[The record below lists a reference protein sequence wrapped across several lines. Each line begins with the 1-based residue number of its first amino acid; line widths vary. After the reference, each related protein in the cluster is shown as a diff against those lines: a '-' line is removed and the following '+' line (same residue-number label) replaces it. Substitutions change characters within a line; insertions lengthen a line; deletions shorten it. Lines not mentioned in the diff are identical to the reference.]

1 MTGGPAHPLRHL
13 RRLARLFGVQTAYVD
28 TTKTRRTA
36 SPETLLAVLRAL
48 GAPVAAARDAP
59 GALREVVQARWRRPV
74 DPVAVAWE
82 GRPASLLL
90 RLPKGRDGGR
100 AAVRLEREDGEV
112 HEFAAG
118 LSSLPVE
125 ETAEVEGVSFAAK
138 RLFLPE
144 GLPWGYHRAI
154 LSAGGT
160 TGETL
165 VVATPRAAH
174 APPEGPMEN
183 GGAAWGVFLPLY
195 ALRTERDIGSGDLSD
210 LEALMDWAAAA
221 GGRLVGTLPLLAAFL
236 DEPFHPS
243 PYAPASRLF
252 WNEFFLD
259 VTRAPGFAACAEAQA
274 LLSSEPVR
282 EEIRDLR
289 AAPLVDYRRG
299 MALRRRILEA
309 LARAFFAGGGEGD
322 TAFRRFA
329 SAKTGAEDYA
339 RFRAAG
345 DAQRL
350 PWPAWPAPLRDG
362 ILRPGDFAEEARRYH
377 LYVQW
382 AFDEQMRA
390 LAERARRRGQALY
403 LDLPLGVHHDSYD
416 VWRFRDRF
424 ALTVSGGAPPDDFF
438 IRGQSWGFPP
448 LHPERIREDGYRYL
462 RDCLRHQ
469 FAYAG
474 ILRIDHVMGLHR
486 LFWVPHGMEAA
497 EGTYVRYPAEELYAV
512 LVLESRR
519 YRARVV
525 GEDLGT
531 VAPYVRPAM
540 ARHGLGRLFVTQF
553 SLSPE
558 PSRPLAPVPRGAL
571 ASLNTHDMPPFAAF
585 WEDKDIED
593 RAALGLFNAKGRR
606 REEEQ
611 RRRLK
616 EALEPFL
623 RRRGWLSSPAA
634 GTREVLAACL
644 AHLAASSARAVVV
657 NLEDL
662 WLETLPQNVPGTWT
676 ERPNW
681 KRKARHSFEEFRA
694 MPGVAEILRI
704 VDGLRRGRG
713 KTRGTASPP
722 QDGPG

>member
-1 MTGGPAHPLRHL
+1 MTSRAANPLRHL

-28 TTKTRRTA
+28 IAKTRRTA

-48 GAPVAAARDAP
+48 GAPVAAVGDVP
-59 GALREVVQARWRRPV
+59 GALRETVQARWRRPV

-90 RLPKGRDGGR
+90 RLPKGRDEGR
-100 AAVRLEREDGEV
+100 AAVRLEREDGEIR
-112 HEFAAG
+112 EFAVDLSTLPAG
-118 LSSLPVE
+118 E
-125 ETAEVEGVSFAAK
+125 IAEVEGGSCVAK

-144 GLPWGYHRAI
+144 ELPWGYHRAI
-154 LSAGGT
+154 LSAGGA
-160 TGETL
+160 TGEAL
-165 VVATPRAAH
+165 IVAAPLAAH
-174 APPEGPMEN
+174 APPEGPLEN
-183 GGAAWGVFLPLY
+183 GDAAWGVFLPLY
-195 ALRTERDIGSGDLSD
+195 ALRTERNFGSGDLSD
-210 LEALMDWAAAA
+210 LEALMDWVAGS
-221 GGRLVGTLPLLAAFL
+221 GGRIVGTLPLLAAFL
-236 DEPFHPS
+236 EEPFHPS

-259 VTRAPGFAACAEAQA
+259 VTRAPGFAACSEARA
-274 LLSSEPVR
+274 LLSSDPVR

-299 MALRRRILEA
+299 MALRRRLLEA

-322 TAFRRFA
+322 PAFRRFVE
-329 SAKTGAEDYA
+329 AKSGAEDYA

-345 DAQRL
+345 DARRL
-350 PWPAWPAPLRDG
+350 PWSAWPAPLRDG
-362 ILRPGDFAEEARRYH
+362 VLRPGDFDDETRRYH

-382 AFDEQMRA
+382 AFDEQMLA
-390 LAERARRRGQALY
+390 LADRARRRDQALY

-416 VWRFRDRF
+416 VWRFRDLF

-448 LHPERIREDGYRYL
+448 LQPERIREDGYRYL

-469 FAYAG
+469 FAHAG

-519 YRARVV
+519 HRARVV

-531 VAPYVRPAM
+531 VPPQVRPEM
-540 ARHGLGRLFVTQF
+540 TRHGLGRLFVTQF

-558 PSRPLAPVPRGAL
+558 PSRPIPPVPRAAL
-571 ASLNTHDMPPFAAF
+571 ASLNTHDMPPFASF
-585 WEDKDIED
+585 WEERDIED
-593 RAALGLFNAKGRR
+593 RAALGLFDADGRR
-606 REEEQ
+606 REVKR

-616 EALEPFL
+616 QAFEAFL

-634 GTREVLAACL
+634 GTREVLTACL
-644 AHLAASSARAVVV
+644 AHLAASPARSVVV

-662 WLETLPQNVPGTWT
+662 WLELSPQNVPGTWT

-681 KRKARHSFEEFRA
+681 RRKARFAFEEFRA
-694 MPGVAEILRI
+694 MPPVVEVLRI
-704 VDGLRRGRG
+704 VDALRRRRRG
-713 KTRGTASPP
+713 KAEGTK
-722 QDGPG
+722 PG